1 MKVKVISPT
10 IQEFDGERFYL
21 CGFYFQH
28 QGKRLHIAVWKY
40 HNGEIPKGYH
50 VHHIDE
56 DRSNNQIENLCLM
69 PAGMHS
75 SFHQHEEKQREH
87 QKRQIRY
94 MQELASEWHKSE
106 EGREWHRDHARQIW
120 EGAEAI
126 TYICTECGEKFQSR
140 HHYAPNANHFCSNS
154 CKAAFRR
161 HNRTDDVD
169 RVCAYCGTV
178 FRVNK
183 YSKAQCCSRDCAVK
197 RRWNK

>member
-21 CGFYFQH
+21 CGNYFQH
-28 QGKRLHIAVWKY
+28 RGKRLHIAVWEY
-40 HNGEIPKGYH
+40 HNGDIPKRYH

-56 DRSNNQIENLCLM
+56 NKTNNQIENLCLM
-69 PAGMHS
+69 PASIHR
-75 SFHQHEEKQREH
+75 SFHSHEEKLRQH
-87 QKRQIRY
+87 QQKQIKIMR
-94 MQELASEWHKSE
+94 ELAVEWHRSE
-106 EGREWHRDHARQIW
+106 EGRKWHREHGKKIW
-120 EGAEAI
+120 EDAEPI
-126 TYICTECGEKFQSR
+126 KYICTECGKEFKSLHR
-140 HHYAPNANHFCSNS
+140 YGPDDNHFCSNS
-154 CKAAFRR
+154 CKSAFRR

-169 RVCAYCGTV
+169 RVCAYCGKT